1 MTNNFKVVRFILNS
15 NQERITEMSN
25 WLNVE
30 ETSSY
35 LGISTSKLYSL
46 AQQGRIPGH
55 RLGKVWRFNKEDL
68 DSWIK
73 ANRPIEEFFLS
84 AESYIEDNF
93 FLRDPQRE
101 GHKAAIEFFENNG
114 QMAIEQLPVG
124 CGKSGLIGIL
134 PFGIARGRILV
145 IAPNLTIRRE
155 LEKALDV
162 TNRRACFWHKCKILP
177 EQTMSAGPFL
187 AVLDGKDANIHD
199 CDRSHIVLTNIQQL
213 ASSAD
218 RWLPAFSDDYF
229 DMILVDEGHHS
240 AAPSWKK
247 VFERFPNAK
256 VVNVTATPFRSDKKD
271 IEGNLIYRYSFKRA
285 MLKGYIKRLQSVF
298 VAPDEI
304 YFTWEGDEY
313 HHTLEEV
320 LELKEETWFSRG
332 VALAPEC
339 NKHIVDASL
348 DKLEQLRQSGTN
360 HQLIAVAMSV
370 PHAKQVR
377 SLYAERGFE
386 AAEIHSKMP
395 PDKQAE
401 VIQKL
406 RSGMLDCIIQVL
418 MLGEG
423 FDHPP
428 LSVAAIFRPFRSLS
442 PYVQFVGRIMRVIV
456 QNEPRHPDN
465 YGHIVTHIGLNL
477 DQQLEDFK
485 DMDREDQMFF
495 QELISGVE
503 PEPPEEV
510 VKGNARMKLRPDL
523 IVNKEIVRGFF
534 EEDFLDSDDDALL
547 EELKAVAESL
557 GFDGKDILE
566 AALSKKEKA
575 RRKRVPA
582 SQPFI
587 VQPQRQRREARK
599 RLDEEVKRTAK
610 ILLNRLNLD
619 FAGREIAFKILP
631 GRITGNN
638 FVAAVQLV
646 NHELDKSVG
655 IKRGQ
660 RDRLRTEDFVRAQES
675 LDEVLNTL
683 TRRLSIKE
691 NEDG

>member
-1 MTNNFKVVRFILNS
+1 
-15 NQERITEMSN
+15 MSD

-30 ETSSY
+30 KTSSY

-55 RLGKVWRFNKEDL
+55 RIGKAWRFNKTDL

-73 ANRPIEEFFLS
+73 ANRPIEEFFIS
-84 AESYIEDNF
+84 AEADIEDNF

-101 GHKAAIEFFENNG
+101 GHKAALEFFEGGG
-114 QMAIEQLPVG
+114 QMAVEQLPVG

-134 PFGIARGRILV
+134 PFGIARGRVLV
-145 IAPNLTIRRE
+145 IAPNLPIRRE
-155 LEKALDV
+155 LEKNLDV
-162 TNRRACFWHKCKILP
+162 TNRRACFWHKCRVLP
-177 EQTMSAGPFL
+177 EKIMSAGPYL

-199 CDRSHIVLTNIQQL
+199 CDKSHIVLTNIQQL

-218 RWLPAFSDDYF
+218 RWLPAFSEDYF

-247 VFERFPNAK
+247 VFERFPDAK

-271 IEGNLIYRYSFKRA
+271 IEGDLIYRYSFKRA
-285 MLKGYIKRLQSVF
+285 MLKGYIKRLQSAS

-320 LELKEETWFSRG
+320 LELKEEIWFSRG

-348 DKLEQLRQSGTN
+348 DKLERLRHSGTN

-386 AAEIHSKMP
+386 AAEIHSQMP
-395 PDKQAE
+395 PDKQTE

-423 FDHPP
+423 FDHPH

-485 DMDREDQMFF
+485 DMDREDQIFF
-495 QELISGVE
+495 QELISGAE
-503 PEPPEEV
+503 PEPPAEV
-510 VKGNARMKLRPDL
+510 AKGNARMKLRPDM
-523 IVNKEIVRGFF
+523 IVNKEVISEFF
-534 EEDFLDSDDDALL
+534 EEDFLDTDDDALL
-547 EELKAVAESL
+547 DELKAVAESL
-557 GFDGKDILE
+557 GFDGKDIIE
-566 AALSKKEKA
+566 AALKRKEKS

-582 SQPFI
+582 SQPFA

-646 NHELDKSVG
+646 NNELDKSVG

-660 RDRLRTEDFVRAQES
+660 RDRLKTEDFVRAQES

-683 TRRLSIKE
+683 TRRLPRKE
-691 NEDG
+691 TEDG